1 MCSKG
6 SAALAGLLLLLSCSV
21 KEDRTLCPC
30 ALSIELRDLPGPV
43 SVQVVAGDHR
53 ATYTARQ
60 DTVMLVQAPKG
71 TIRLMAVCGARLEP
85 EENLQI
91 PFGFDCPSVYLY
103 SDLVNT
109 LCDSTRVAVQLNKH
123 FCTLSLSFDGPE
135 GWGEP
140 FWGQIRGKVNGLDR
154 EGRPT
159 EGDFS
164 CRLDAGLTA
173 RLPRQAPD
181 EELWLDITMP
191 DHVIRTFALG
201 TYMLQAGYDWTAPDL
216 EDLPLRIQ
224 LSVTELIL
232 QTGLWKT
239 VLPIEADI

>member
-1 MCSKG
+1 MYSKG
-6 SAALAGLLLLLSCSV
+6 LAALAGLLLLLSCSV

-43 SVQVVAGDHR
+43 TVLFVDTAPPEI
-53 ATYTARQ
+53 YTARQ

-103 SDLVNT
+103 SELVNT

-123 FCTLSLSFDGPE
+123 FCTLSLTFDGPE

-140 FWGQIRGKVNGLDR
+140 FWAQIRGRVNGLDR

-159 EGDFS
+159 DGDFS

-173 RLPRQAPD
+173 RLPRQDPD
-181 EELWLDITMP
+181 AELWLDITMP
-191 DHVIRTFALG
+191 DHVVRTFALG
-201 TYMLQAGYDWTAPDL
+201 TDMLQAGYDWTAPDL

-239 VLPIEADI
+239 VDPIEADI

>member
-6 SAALAGLLLLLSCSV
+6 LGAIAGVLILLSCSV
-21 KEDRTLCPC
+21 KENRTLCPC
-30 ALSIELRDLPGPV
+30 ALTIELFGLPGPV

-71 TIRLMAVCGARLEP
+71 KIRLMAVCGARLEP
-85 EENLQI
+85 EENLEI
-91 PFGFDCPSVYLY
+91 PFGYECPPVYLY

-109 LCDSTRVAVQLNKH
+109 LCDSTRVSVQLNKH
-123 FCTLSLSFDGPE
+123 FCTLSLSFDGPN

-140 FWGQIRGKVNGLDR
+140 FWAQIRGNVNGLDH
-154 EGRPT
+154 EGQPT

-164 CRLDAGLTA
+164 CRLDAGFTV

-181 EELWLDITMP
+181 EELWLDISMP
-191 DHVIRTFALG
+191 DQVVRSFALG
-201 TYMLQAGYDWTAPDL
+201 TYRQQAGYDWTAPDL
-216 EDLPLRIQ
+216 EDLPLQIQ
-224 LSVTELIL
+224 LSVTELL
-232 QTGLWKT
+232 LLSGLWKT
-239 VLPIEADI
+239 EIPIEADI